1 MIKLTDEEI
10 TRVCVES
17 ATMGEAAKT
26 LGVSIRWLREKAT
39 PLGCYQPNQGG
50 KGISKFPNGN
60 TSRLKFSL
68 EKWNLDTNQE
78 VGRWCIKYWVLK
90 LELIPYKC
98 ANGCDVMWRGEKLT
112 LDLDHINGIN
122 DDHRKSNLRFLCPNC
137 HSQTHT
143 FRNKCR
149 D

>member
-1 MIKLTDEEI
+1 MVKLTDEEI
-10 TRVCVES
+10 VRVCAES
-17 ATMGEAAKT
+17 ISMGQAAKT

-50 KGISKFPNGN
+50 KGVSKFPDGH
-60 TSRLKFSL
+60 TSRIKFDMD
-68 EKWNLDTNQE
+68 EWNRDVAIKVT
-78 VGRWCIKYWVLK
+78 RPCIKRWILR
-90 LELIPYKC
+90 LELIPYEC
-98 ANGCDVMWRGEKLT
+98 ANGCDIMWRGEKLS